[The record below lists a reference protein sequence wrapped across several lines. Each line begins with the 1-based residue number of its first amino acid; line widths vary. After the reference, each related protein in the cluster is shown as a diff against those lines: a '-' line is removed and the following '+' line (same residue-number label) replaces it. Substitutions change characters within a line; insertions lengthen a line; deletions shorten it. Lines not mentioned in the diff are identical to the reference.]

1 MEENTSKV
9 KTYLIILIFLMII
22 FISGYIVYSKIK
34 TTNNKEEKKEIIK
47 DTVLIDSNLTTELSL
62 NNKDVKKLYNYV
74 NNKNIDYASYKNRGK
89 KLSWDYL
96 SLVTMYNIPQNYVLK
111 DEKNIEYVDSYS
123 FLDKYREIFGSDLT
137 ISKKEQN
144 TTTCGAVNYKNDV
157 YYPNWYCKEKSDDS
171 IIVTYL
177 KNVTID
183 KEYLNINKYYAF
195 IVKTDENTFDL
206 YSSDE
211 KEEKTLIATN
221 LSIYEISNYINEMNI
236 MSYRFKKI
244 NNQYYLNNITSIRKV
259 DK

>member
-1 MEENTSKV
+1 MEENTNKV

-62 NNKDVKKLYNYV
+62 NNKDVKKLYNYI

-96 SLVTMYNIPQNYVLK
+96 SLVTMYNIPLNYILK

-137 ISKKEQN
+137 ISKEEQN

-195 IVKTDENTFDL
+195 IVKTDEDTFDL

-244 NNQYYLNNITSIRKV
+244 NNQYYLNNIK
-259 DK
+259 

>member
-47 DTVLIDSNLTTELSL
+47 DAVLIDSNLTTELSL

-137 ISKKEQN
+137 ISKEEQN

-171 IIVTYL
+171 IIVSYL

-244 NNQYYLNNITSIRKV
+244 NNQYYLNNIK
-259 DK
+259 

>member
-111 DEKNIEYVDSYS
+111 DEKNIEYADSYS

-137 ISKKEQN
+137 ISKEEQN

-244 NNQYYLNNITSIRKV
+244 NNQYYLNNIK
-259 DK
+259 

>member
-137 ISKKEQN
+137 ISKEEQN

-211 KEEKTLIATN
+211 KEEKTLIETN

-244 NNQYYLNNITSIRKV
+244 NNQYYLNNIK
-259 DK
+259 

>member
-34 TTNNKEEKKEIIK
+34 TANNKEEKKEIIK

-74 NNKNIDYASYKNRGK
+74 NNKNIDYASYKNIGK

-137 ISKKEQN
+137 ISKEEQN

-177 KNVTID
+177 KNVTMD

-244 NNQYYLNNITSIRKV
+244 NNQYYLNNIK
-259 DK
+259 

>member
-62 NNKDVKKLYNYV
+62 NNKDVEKLYNYV
-74 NNKNIDYASYKNRGK
+74 NNKNIDYVSYKNRGK
-89 KLSWDYL
+89 TIKWDYL
-96 SLVTMYNIPQNYVLK
+96 SLVTMYNIPLNYILK

-137 ISKKEQN
+137 ISKEEQN

-157 YYPNWYCKEKSDDS
+157 YYPNWYCKEKSDNS

-195 IVKTDENTFDL
+195 IVKTDEDTFDL

-244 NNQYYLNNITSIRKV
+244 NNQYYLNNIK
-259 DK
+259 

>member
-47 DTVLIDSNLTTELSL
+47 DTILIDSNLTTELSL

-74 NNKNIDYASYKNRGK
+74 NNKNIDYVSYKNRGK
-89 KLSWDYL
+89 TIKWDYL

-137 ISKKEQN
+137 ISREEQN

-195 IVKTDENTFDL
+195 IVKTDEDTFDL

-244 NNQYYLNNITSIRKV
+244 NNQYYLNNIK
-259 DK
+259 

>member
-1 MEENTSKV
+1 
-9 KTYLIILIFLMII
+9 MII

-137 ISKKEQN
+137 ISKEEQN

-195 IVKTDENTFDL
+195 IIKTDENTFDL

-244 NNQYYLNNITSIRKV
+244 NNQYYLNNIK
-259 DK
+259 

>member
-34 TTNNKEEKKEIIK
+34 NTNNKEEKKEIIK

-137 ISKKEQN
+137 ISKEEQN

-244 NNQYYLNNITSIRKV
+244 NNQYYLNNIK
-259 DK
+259 

>member
-47 DTVLIDSNLTTELSL
+47 DAVLIDSNLTTELSL

-137 ISKKEQN
+137 ISKEEQN

-195 IVKTDENTFDL
+195 IVKTDEDTFDL

-244 NNQYYLNNITSIRKV
+244 NNQYYLNNIK
-259 DK
+259 

>member
-244 NNQYYLNNITSIRKV
+244 NNQYYLNNIK
-259 DK
+259 

>member
-137 ISKKEQN
+137 ISKEEQN

-195 IVKTDENTFDL
+195 IVKTDEDTFDL

-221 LSIYEISNYINEMNI
+221 LSIYEISNYINDMNI

-244 NNQYYLNNITSIRKV
+244 NNQYYLNNIK
-259 DK
+259 

>member
-47 DTVLIDSNLTTELSL
+47 DAVLIDSNLTTELSL

-111 DEKNIEYVDSYS
+111 DEKNIEYVDSFS
-123 FLDKYREIFGSDLT
+123 FLDNYREIFGSDLT
-137 ISKKEQN
+137 ISKEEQN

-195 IVKTDENTFDL
+195 IVKTDEDTFDL

-244 NNQYYLNNITSIRKV
+244 NNQYYLNNIK
-259 DK
+259 

>member
-1 MEENTSKV
+1 MEENTNKV

-62 NNKDVKKLYNYV
+62 NNKDVKKLYNYI

-137 ISKKEQN
+137 ISKEEQN

-195 IVKTDENTFDL
+195 IVKTDEDTFDL

-244 NNQYYLNNITSIRKV
+244 NNQYYLNNIK
-259 DK
+259 

>member
-62 NNKDVKKLYNYV
+62 NNKDVKKLYNYI

-89 KLSWDYL
+89 TIKWDYL
-96 SLVTMYNIPQNYVLK
+96 SLVTMYNIPLNYILK

-137 ISKKEQN
+137 ISKEEQN

-157 YYPNWYCKEKSDDS
+157 
-171 IIVTYL
+171 
-177 KNVTID
+177 
-183 KEYLNINKYYAF
+183 
-195 IVKTDENTFDL
+195 
-206 YSSDE
+206 
-211 KEEKTLIATN
+211 
-221 LSIYEISNYINEMNI
+221 
-236 MSYRFKKI
+236 
-244 NNQYYLNNITSIRKV
+244 
-259 DK
+259 

>member
-47 DTVLIDSNLTTELSL
+47 DTVLIDTNLTTELSL

-123 FLDKYREIFGSDLT
+123 FLDKYR
-137 ISKKEQN
+137 
-144 TTTCGAVNYKNDV
+144 
-157 YYPNWYCKEKSDDS
+157 
-171 IIVTYL
+171 
-177 KNVTID
+177 
-183 KEYLNINKYYAF
+183 
-195 IVKTDENTFDL
+195 
-206 YSSDE
+206 
-211 KEEKTLIATN
+211 
-221 LSIYEISNYINEMNI
+221 
-236 MSYRFKKI
+236 
-244 NNQYYLNNITSIRKV
+244 
-259 DK
+259 

>member
-1 MEENTSKV
+1 MTEENTSKV

-34 TTNNKEEKKEIIK
+34 TKNKKEEKKEIIK

-137 ISKKEQN
+137 ISKEEQN

-195 IVKTDENTFDL
+195 IVKTDEDTFDL

-244 NNQYYLNNITSIRKV
+244 NNQYYLNNIK
-259 DK
+259 

>member
-47 DTVLIDSNLTTELSL
+47 DAVLIDSNLTTELSL

-137 ISKKEQN
+137 ISKEEQN

-195 IVKTDENTFDL
+195 IVKTDEDTFDL

-244 NNQYYLNNITSIRKV
+244 NNQYYLNSIK
-259 DK
+259 

>member
-137 ISKKEQN
+137 ISKEEQN

-157 YYPNWYCKEKSDDS
+157 YYTNWYCKEKSDDS

-195 IVKTDENTFDL
+195 IVKTDEDTFDL

-244 NNQYYLNNITSIRKV
+244 NNQYYLNNIK
-259 DK
+259 

>member
-47 DTVLIDSNLTTELSL
+47 DAVLIDSNLTTELSL

-137 ISKKEQN
+137 ISKEEQN

-244 NNQYYLNNITSIRKV
+244 NNQYYLNNIK
-259 DK
+259 

>member
-1 MEENTSKV
+1 MK
-9 KTYLIILIFLMII
+9 FII
-22 FISGYIVYSKIK
+22 FILYVVIQGIKIK
-34 TTNNKEEKKEIIK
+34 
-47 DTVLIDSNLTTELSL
+47 IDREVYVDDS
-62 NNKDVKKLYNYV
+62 KDVPLKSLFAND
-74 NNKNIDYASYKNRGK
+74 NKRD
-89 KLSWDYL
+89 
-96 SLVTMYNIPQNYVLK
+96 
-111 DEKNIEYVDSYS
+111 KNIEYVDSYS

-137 ISKKEQN
+137 ISKEEQN

-244 NNQYYLNNITSIRKV
+244 NNQYYLNNIK
-259 DK
+259 

>member
-171 IIVTYL
+171 IIVSYL

-195 IVKTDENTFDL
+195 IVKTDEDTFDL

-244 NNQYYLNNITSIRKV
+244 NNQYYLNNIK
-259 DK
+259 

>member
-111 DEKNIEYVDSYS
+111 DEKNIEYVDSDS

-137 ISKKEQN
+137 ISKEEQN

-244 NNQYYLNNITSIRKV
+244 NNQYYLNNIK
-259 DK
+259 

>member
-1 MEENTSKV
+1 
-9 KTYLIILIFLMII
+9 
-22 FISGYIVYSKIK
+22 
-34 TTNNKEEKKEIIK
+34 
-47 DTVLIDSNLTTELSL
+47 
-62 NNKDVKKLYNYV
+62 
-74 NNKNIDYASYKNRGK
+74 
-89 KLSWDYL
+89 
-96 SLVTMYNIPQNYVLK
+96 MYNIPQNYILK

-137 ISKKEQN
+137 ISKEEQN

-195 IVKTDENTFDL
+195 IVKTDEATFDL

-211 KEEKTLIATN
+211 QEEKTLIATN

-244 NNQYYLNNITSIRKV
+244 NNQYYLNNIK
-259 DK
+259 

>member
-1 MEENTSKV
+1 
-9 KTYLIILIFLMII
+9 
-22 FISGYIVYSKIK
+22 
-34 TTNNKEEKKEIIK
+34 
-47 DTVLIDSNLTTELSL
+47 
-62 NNKDVKKLYNYV
+62 
-74 NNKNIDYASYKNRGK
+74 
-89 KLSWDYL
+89 
-96 SLVTMYNIPQNYVLK
+96 MYNIPQNYVLK

-137 ISKKEQN
+137 ISKEEQN

-195 IVKTDENTFDL
+195 IVKTDEDTFDL

-244 NNQYYLNNITSIRKV
+244 NNQYYLNNIK
-259 DK
+259 

>member
-89 KLSWDYL
+89 KLLWDYL

-244 NNQYYLNNITSIRKV
+244 NNQYYLNNIK
-259 DK
+259 

>member
-74 NNKNIDYASYKNRGK
+74 NNKNIDYASYKNIGK

-195 IVKTDENTFDL
+195 IVKTDEDTFDL

-244 NNQYYLNNITSIRKV
+244 NNQYYLNNIK
-259 DK
+259 

>member
-74 NNKNIDYASYKNRGK
+74 NNKNIDYASYKNIGK

-123 FLDKYREIFGSDLT
+123 FLDKYREIFDSDLT
-137 ISKKEQN
+137 ISKEEQN

-195 IVKTDENTFDL
+195 IVKTDEDTFDL

-244 NNQYYLNNITSIRKV
+244 NNQYYLNNIK
-259 DK
+259 

>member
-1 MEENTSKV
+1 
-9 KTYLIILIFLMII
+9 MII

-137 ISKKEQN
+137 ISKEEQN

-244 NNQYYLNNITSIRKV
+244 NNQYYLNNIK
-259 DK
+259 

>member
-137 ISKKEQN
+137 ISKEEQN

-195 IVKTDENTFDL
+195 IIKTDENTFDL

-244 NNQYYLNNITSIRKV
+244 NNQYYLNNIK
-259 DK
+259 

>member
-137 ISKKEQN
+137 INSEEQN

-244 NNQYYLNNITSIRKV
+244 NNQYYLNNIK
-259 DK
+259 

>member
-62 NNKDVKKLYNYV
+62 NNKDVKKLYNYI

-89 KLSWDYL
+89 TIKWDYL

-137 ISKKEQN
+137 ISREEQN

-157 YYPNWYCKEKSDDS
+157 YYPNWYCKEKSNDS

-195 IVKTDENTFDL
+195 IVKTDEDTFDL

-211 KEEKTLIATN
+211 QEEKTLIATN

-244 NNQYYLNNITSIRKV
+244 NNQYYLNNIK
-259 DK
+259 

>member
-9 KTYLIILIFLMII
+9 KTDLIILIFLMII

-137 ISKKEQN
+137 ISKEEQN

-195 IVKTDENTFDL
+195 IVKTDEDTFDL

-244 NNQYYLNNITSIRKV
+244 NNQYYLNNIK
-259 DK
+259 

>member
-96 SLVTMYNIPQNYVLK
+96 SLVTMYNIPQNYILK

-137 ISKKEQN
+137 ISKEEQN

-195 IVKTDENTFDL
+195 IVKTDEDTFDL

-244 NNQYYLNNITSIRKV
+244 NNQYYLNNIK
-259 DK
+259 

>member
-47 DTVLIDSNLTTELSL
+47 DAVLIDSNLTTELSL

-111 DEKNIEYVDSYS
+111 DEKNIEYVDSYP

-137 ISKKEQN
+137 ISKEEQN

-195 IVKTDENTFDL
+195 IVKTDEDTFDL

-244 NNQYYLNNITSIRKV
+244 NNQYYLNNIK
-259 DK
+259 

>member
-9 KTYLIILIFLMII
+9 KIYLIILIFLMII

-137 ISKKEQN
+137 ISKEEQN

-244 NNQYYLNNITSIRKV
+244 NNQYYLNNIK
-259 DK
+259 